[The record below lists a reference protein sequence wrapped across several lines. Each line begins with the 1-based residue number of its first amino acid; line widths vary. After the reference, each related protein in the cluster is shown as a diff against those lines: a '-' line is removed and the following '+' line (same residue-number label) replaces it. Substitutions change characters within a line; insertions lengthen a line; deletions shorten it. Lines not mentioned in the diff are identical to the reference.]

1 MHEPLTDEPLVRR
14 KSEELAE
21 LLLERGERTIGLAR
35 QLLDG
40 HVLEDVV
47 EHELLE
53 ALLLHVDVVQDL
65 ALDATVVVRDDVVDQ
80 LRHLDVLGRVVV
92 AELLVAQVAVQV
104 GEERADARPSGRTY
118 ELASHAPLAVVL
130 GVDSQTVGDVEMHE
144 DALQFVRTVVD
155 HDLLERL
162 ALFGHVLDVVVTDS
176 QKKDLTLPDPRALI
190 AVVNVLRSAQYV
202 SDRITRQILRLN
214 SVV

>member
-1 MHEPLTDEPLVRR
+1 M
-14 KSEELAE
+14 
-21 LLLERGERTIGLAR
+21 
-35 QLLDG
+35 
-40 HVLEDVV
+40 
-47 EHELLE
+47 
-53 ALLLHVDVVQDL
+53 
-65 ALDATVVVRDDVVDQ
+65 
-80 LRHLDVLGRVVV
+80 
-92 AELLVAQVAVQV
+92 
-104 GEERADARPSGRTY
+104 
-118 ELASHAPLAVVL
+118 L

-155 HDLLERL
+155 HDLLEGL

-176 QKKDLTLPDPRALI
+176 QKKDLTLPDPRALV

>member
-1 MHEPLTDEPLVRR
+1 M
-14 KSEELAE
+14 
-21 LLLERGERTIGLAR
+21 
-35 QLLDG
+35 
-40 HVLEDVV
+40 
-47 EHELLE
+47 
-53 ALLLHVDVVQDL
+53 
-65 ALDATVVVRDDVVDQ
+65 RDDVVDQ

-155 HDLLERL
+155 HDLLEGL

-176 QKKDLTLPDPRALI
+176 QKKI
-190 AVVNVLRSAQYV
+190 
-202 SDRITRQILRLN
+202 
-214 SVV
+214 